1 MTDRYAVV
9 GNPIEHSKSPQIHEQ
24 FARQT
29 GEDLLYTKQK
39 IELGEFESQ
48 VHRFFEHGG
57 KGLNVTVP
65 FKEEAFELAKVL
77 TLRAQTAGAVNT
89 LAIQPDGT
97 LLGDN
102 TDGAGLV
109 LDLKNHQVTLAGKRI
124 LILGAGGAVKG
135 VLKPLLDEQPA
146 ELVIANR
153 TLAKAEALAEQFGD
167 STTAYGFDDLH
178 GQFDL
183 IINGTSAS
191 LAGEL
196 PPIPPSVVRKR
207 SGPAAAT
214 IGYDMMY
221 GAGVTVFNHWML
233 HQGAEQVI
241 DGLGMLVGQAAEAF
255 YVWRGIKPKTAEVI
269 TMLRQDRRRG

>member
-39 IELGEFESQ
+39 IELGDFEPQ
-48 VHRFFEHGG
+48 VRRFFEHGG

-65 FKEEAFELAKVL
+65 FKEEAYELADVL
-77 TLRAQTAGAVNT
+77 TARAQTAGAVNT

-109 LDLKNHQVTLAGKRI
+109 LDLKNHQVTLANKRI

-153 TLAKAEALAEQFGD
+153 TLSKAEALAEQFGD
-167 STTAYGFDDLH
+167 SVTAAGFNDLTGSFH
-178 GQFDL
+178 L

-196 PPIPPSVVRKR
+196 PPIPASVVQK
-207 SGPAAAT
+207 STGSAAAT

-221 GAGVTVFNHWML
+221 GPGTTVFNHWML
-233 HQGAEQVI
+233 YQGAEQVI

-255 YVWRGIKPKTAEVI
+255 YVWRGVKPKTAEVI